1 QITQITG
8 GTLFLH
14 DGVTPVANSDFL
26 TTREGMAGLRF
37 TPAPDSTAPGSFH
50 VQASLSPDTAG
61 LGGHIITATIGVMP
75 LPTPQL
81 LANTGLLTTIATT
94 ATIAPA
100 TLKVTENGAVAGQ
113 LFYTITVAP
122 TQGVLVDNGRQLA
135 AGDSFSESDVE
146 RGRLAYVANSVTA
159 TDSFTFIVTDANGTS
174 LPPAVFS
181 IQTTSAPAPHVPPV
195 PHVPQ
200 FMPLPGTTSTSSSTA
215 PVSAPPIEI
224 GSQSDGG
231 TNSAAGATPSDASG
245 DSSSSTGRGSDSTTA
260 RPAPHAPAASP
271 VAPAVDQLIPHTA
284 PARSSDLTQQK
295 AADAPRS
302 GESDASSND
311 PSENQKLSTGL
322 LNSLAVAKGSNA
334 STLATGNHVIKAP
347 AKPTGA
353 LRADGALWHEL
364 DAMQQQMAS
373 EHKVHLVAGT
383 ASLVSIGMSVAYFMW
398 AVRAGSVLS
407 SLLSSMPAWKLVDPL
422 PILDQMEGRTARRKR
437 DGSDDEDD
445 ESLESMVDGV
455 STVA

>member
-1 QITQITG
+1 
-8 GTLFLH
+8 
-14 DGVTPVANSDFL
+14 
-26 TTREGMAGLRF
+26 
-37 TPAPDSTAPGSFH
+37 
-50 VQASLSPDTAG
+50 
-61 LGGHIITATIGVMP
+61 
-75 LPTPQL
+75 
-81 LANTGLLTTIATT
+81 
-94 ATIAPA
+94 
-100 TLKVTENGAVAGQ
+100 
-113 LFYTITVAP
+113 VAP
-122 TQGVLVDNGRQLA
+122 
-135 AGDSFSESDVE
+135 
-146 RGRLAYVANSVTA
+146 
-159 TDSFTFIVTDANGTS
+159 
-174 LPPAVFS
+174 
-181 IQTTSAPAPHVPPV
+181 
-195 PHVPQ
+195 
-200 FMPLPGTTSTSSSTA
+200 
-215 PVSAPPIEI
+215 
-224 GSQSDGG
+224 
-231 TNSAAGATPSDASG
+231 
-245 DSSSSTGRGSDSTTA
+245 
-260 RPAPHAPAASP
+260 
-271 VAPAVDQLIPHTA
+271 LIPHTA